1 MNHDFWCFDK
11 LPAAANA
18 DVTQTDA
25 ALIYFNLNAIEAML
39 SIFNKN
45 LMFL

>member
-1 MNHDFWCFDK
+1 MNHDCWFFDK

-18 DVTQTDA
+18 NVTLTDA

-39 SIFNKN
+39 PIFNIN